1 MHEEWE
7 IRNLP
12 REEESWKITKEEV
25 WSERDGVW
33 EMNRCRQIERDRR
46 NENQIAKKWIYR
58 PSVKLDRCRYRE
70 VLRKLLREV
79 SRKKSSIA
87 EVSRNNSSDPR
98 TEAWSI
104 HQVSRSYQRGRSFL
118 DLSTRYREA
127 VRKAVRNSWRIST
140 DSKVSRRYRGGVE
153 PAFQNS
159 FLRSEKHKHECIPTC
174 NTTNDPIN
182 IWSSQKHLSTIIFK
196 HMDLKNTHTH

>member
-25 WSERDGVW
+25 WSERGGVW
-33 EMNRCRQIERDRR
+33 EMNRCGQIERDRR

-79 SRKKSSIA
+79 SRKKSLIA
-87 EVSRNNSSDPR
+87 EVSRNNSSYPR
-98 TEAWSI
+98 TEARSI
-104 HQVSRSYQRGRSFL
+104 HQVLRSYQRDRSFL
-118 DLSTRYREA
+118 DQSTRYRGA
-127 VRKAVRNSWRIST
+127 IGIVIWKGLRSSI
-140 DSKVSRRYRGGVE
+140 DSKVSRSCR
-153 PAFQNS
+153 ATF
-159 FLRSEKHKHECIPTC
+159 
-174 NTTNDPIN
+174 
-182 IWSSQKHLSTIIFK
+182 
-196 HMDLKNTHTH
+196 

>member
-33 EMNRCRQIERDRR
+33 EMNKCGQIERDRR
-46 NENQIAKKWIYR
+46 NEDQIAKKWIYR

-98 TEAWSI
+98 TEARSI

-127 VRKAVRNSWRIST
+127 VGKAVRNSWRIST
-140 DSKVSRRYRGGVE
+140 DSKMSRRCR
-153 PAFQNS
+153 AS
-159 FLRSEKHKHECIPTC
+159 FSKQFFKKWKTQ
-174 NTTNDPIN
+174 
-182 IWSSQKHLSTIIFK
+182 IWMQSNMQLNQWFNQHIKLSKSSLNKKF
-196 HMDLKNTHTH
+196 